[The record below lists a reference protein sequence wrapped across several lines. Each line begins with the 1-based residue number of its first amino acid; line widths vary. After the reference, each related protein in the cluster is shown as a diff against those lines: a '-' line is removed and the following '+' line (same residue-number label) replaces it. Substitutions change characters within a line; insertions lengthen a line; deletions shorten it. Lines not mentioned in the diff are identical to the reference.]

1 MIGVV
6 EGFYGLCVY
15 VYGFLDFVG
24 GCIVLMGSNIVNVS
38 WFGLLR
44 NFWYIFL
51 VIFFVNWFV
60 FYKGRGVFF
69 GLV

>member
-15 VYGFLDFVG
+15 VYGFLDFLG

-38 WFGLLR
+38 WFGVIEEFLIYFFS
-44 NFWYIFL
+44 NFFCKLVCFL
-51 VIFFVNWFV
+51 
-60 FYKGRGVFF
+60 
-69 GLV
+69 